1 MPQQMSL
8 NIYRGD
14 CYHWTFTFWT
24 DPDATQAY
32 DLTGATAKAEIRPKS
47 GGAILAELT
56 CTVLEPNTV
65 EVELL
70 TEDSEKLSSGKA
82 VWDLQITFP
91 DGCVKTLVAGG
102 VVVTADVTDSSL
114 VSP

>member
-8 NIYRGD
+8 SVYRGD

-32 DLTGATAKAEIRPKS
+32 DLTGATAKAEVRAKPGS
-47 GGAILAELT
+47 AVLATLE
-56 CTVLEPNTV
+56 CTVVEPNTI
-65 EVELL
+65 EVRL
-70 TEDSEKLSSGKA
+70 DSDQSQTLSPGKA
-82 VWDLQITFP
+82 AWDLQVTYP

-102 VVVTADVTDSSL
+102 VTVTADVTDSSL
-114 VSP
+114 VTA